1 MVPSKNKHWL
11 FAQPLLKR
19 NALSMAK
26 PSSKPF
32 SAHVQLD
39 YSRACKTGFFNSF
52 SIEQVAGQFLLEF
65 GLLKGR
71 SVLFLFRCLLL
82 ADTVRQSRESLL
94 HFLASIPETADPLLD
109 CESLPST
116 RDFDSIT
123 SANLINASRFGE
135 LGEIRLGLFSFG
147 HLIEQSKR
155 ASKGSVS
162 AYPVAILHCDISMLR
177 LFVTKLYVEQT
188 PNV

>member
-1 MVPSKNKHWL
+1 
-11 FAQPLLKR
+11 
-19 NALSMAK
+19 MAK

-39 YSRACKTGFFNSF
+39 YTRACKTGFFNSF

-71 SVLFLFRCLLL
+71 SVLFLFRRLLL

-94 HFLASIPETADPLLD
+94 QFLASIPETADPLLD
-109 CESLPST
+109 CDPLPST
-116 RDFDSIT
+116 RDFDPFT

-147 HLIEQSKR
+147 HLIEQSKKTT
-155 ASKGSVS
+155 SKGSVS